1 MSMLHKIKGHPEGMY
16 RVVLGRTGF
25 SSTFGSVSKNTIV
38 LLHVRL
44 MQQIAKT
51 IHKYFNKKV
60 ISLEAHLCM
69 NFVGL
74 RTISA
79 RCPIVVMGLYCYI
92 ILG

>member
-16 RVVLGRTGF
+16 RVVLGKTGF
-25 SSTFGSVSKNTIV
+25 SSVSKNTIV

-74 RTISA
+74 RAISA
-79 RCPIVVMGLYCYI
+79 RCLIVVMGLYCYI